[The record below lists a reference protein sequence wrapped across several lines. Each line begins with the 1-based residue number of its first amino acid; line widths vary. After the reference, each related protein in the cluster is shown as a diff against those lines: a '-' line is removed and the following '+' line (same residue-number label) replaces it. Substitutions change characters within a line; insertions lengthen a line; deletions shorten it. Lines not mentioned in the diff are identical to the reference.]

1 MNKTQTWSQF
11 LRGASIMNIAIWVYV
26 FFMCL
31 QGGNAN
37 YIQAG
42 LSAIYVG
49 VCAFR
54 SFYPRVDLE
63 RYCLHDSPLSSIAL
77 GRSLAT
83 LAEITFSIQCAI
95 IIYQLGVFIEA
106 PWIVIIS
113 YLVVPII
120 VLAQVF
126 CWYAT
131 LTINHVWHGLE
142 ELAWVVMIVL
152 AGACL
157 IAGFGELSGSQT
169 WVMSIGLIACLA
181 SLYVM
186 LAVDVPM
193 YFSRA
198 KEARA
203 AGVATLTMHQGIQD
217 SLRRRIQTYDWRIW
231 KKEVLWMSSYF
242 TLGVW
247 LSIAM
252 MLVNFTP

>member
-1 MNKTQTWSQF
+1 MNKTQTWSQC

-26 FFMCL
+26 FFLVL
-31 QGGNAN
+31 QADNSN
-37 YIQAG
+37 YMQAG
-42 LSAIYVG
+42 LSAIYVC

-54 SFYPRVDLE
+54 SYYPRVDLE

-83 LAEITFSIQCAI
+83 LAEITFSIQCAL
-95 IIYQLGVFIEA
+95 IIYELGVFIET
-106 PWIVIIS
+106 PWVVITS
-113 YLVVPII
+113 YLLVPII

-131 LTINHVWHGLE
+131 LTINHIWHGLE
-142 ELAWVVMIVL
+142 ELAWVVMIVM

-157 IAGFGELSGSQT
+157 IAGYSGLSGSQP
-169 WVMSIGLIACLA
+169 WVISVGLIACLA

-186 LAVDVPM
+186 LVVDVPM

-203 AGVATLTMHQGIQD
+203 AGIVTLTIHQGIQD

-252 MLVNFTP
+252 MLVSFS